1 MHPALNLADY
11 AMSASDEQVFHGGT
25 SSDELGQLSKA
36 LEAGLI
42 TGRETNNLS
51 NASGSPLKVESLE
64 KTLKVVTFQE
74 QNIAAWKM
82 IPKDKA
88 FNTVEEFNQ
97 VTSYGSE
104 DNSAFLLEGELP
116 GEEDS
121 TYVRRAQLV
130 KFMGVTRS
138 VSHVM
143 TLVNTNVS
151 NIIDQYS
158 REGTLSILQR
168 LDRSLFYADSRLD
181 PTAFNGFFA
190 QHESHDGTNY
200 VGGSLASYLG
210 SELVIDCRGQILTP
224 TRVERAMEAI
234 SENYGIGT
242 HLFGPNKVF
251 SNYANQMYQFQRY
264 NLNADNNGL
273 MPGNNIPGQVT
284 NFGNVDFVKDIFLR
298 RLKTVEIGVNSAATS
313 AKAPNAIVPDPST
326 PQALVSSD
334 TESKWA
340 TSDAGSYVW
349 AVRAVNRAGK
359 SALTVLSSTPLA
371 MVAGSSAALKFTAA
385 TSGET
390 ATYFEVYRSQAGSTT
405 RFDYAFSLSA
415 AQIVAGFDGGAA
427 NIARDRNRFMP
438 GTDQAFLVENRQ
450 QVLCYKQLA
459 PLMKMDLAVVSPSYR
474 FMILQYGTGMFFA
487 PRKAVRFINIGET
500 VPA

>member
-1 MHPALNLADY
+1 MNNALNLADY
-11 AMSASDEQVFHGGT
+11 AMSAAENEVFHGG
-25 SSDELGQLSKA
+25 SSEAELGQLSKA
-36 LEAGLI
+36 LEGGLI
-42 TGRETNNLS
+42 TGRDTTNS
-51 NASGSPLKVESLE
+51 TTASGSPLKVESLE

-74 QNIAAWKM
+74 QQIASWKLF
-82 IPKDKA
+82 PKDKA

-104 DNSAFLLEGELP
+104 ENSAFLIEGELP

-143 TLVNTNVS
+143 TLVNTNVG

-181 PTAFNGFFA
+181 AQAFNGLYA

-200 VGGSLASYLG
+200 VNGSLASYLD
-210 SELVIDCRGQILTP
+210 STDLVIDMRGSILT
-224 TRVERAMEAI
+224 TDAVERAMEAI

-251 SNYANQMYQFQRY
+251 SNYALPLQKFQRY
-264 NLNADNNGL
+264 NLNADNNGV

-284 NFGNVDFVKDIFLR
+284 NFGNVDFTRDVFLR
-298 RLKTVEIGVNSAATS
+298 RPRTVEVGVNSGATS
-313 AKAPNAIVPDPST
+313 AKAPLSVTPGGTPLTLVNPD
-326 PQALVSSD
+326 AAG
-334 TESKWA
+334 KWNTA
-340 TSDAGSYVW
+340 DAGSYTW
-349 AVRAVNRAGK
+349 GVRAVNRFGK
-359 SALTVLSSTPLA
+359 SALVVLTNTPLT
-371 MVAGSSAALKFTAA
+371 MVAVRAADLSFTASG
-385 TSGET
+385 SGEP
-390 ATYFEVYRSQAGSTT
+390 ATYFEIYRSQNGSITKFDFAFNVNVAQLAAG
-405 RFDYAFSLSA
+405 Y
-415 AQIVAGFDGGAA
+415 DGGAA
-427 NIARDRNRFMP
+427 GVVRDRNRFIP
-438 GTDQAFLVENRQ
+438 GTDQAMLIENKQ
-450 QVLCYKQLA
+450 GVMTYKQLA
-459 PLMKMDLAVVSPSYR
+459 PLMKMDLAVVSPAYR
-474 FMILQYGTGMFFA
+474 FMILQYGTVMLFA
-487 PRKAVRFINIGET
+487 PRKAVRFINIGEI